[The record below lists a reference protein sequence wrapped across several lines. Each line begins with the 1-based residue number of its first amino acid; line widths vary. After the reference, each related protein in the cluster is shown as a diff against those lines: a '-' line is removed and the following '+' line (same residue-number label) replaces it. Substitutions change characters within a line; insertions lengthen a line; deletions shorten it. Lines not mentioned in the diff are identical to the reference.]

1 MTNKKCQKCGHVR
14 SDADLNAPDYA
25 CPKCGAVYAKVE
37 AALRSKAELATV
49 PTRQGARTTGKVP
62 PEYPGA
68 DAQANAEF
76 ACVIEDRMSNGTK
89 IAHIIYALYLLG
101 FAFPLIWVA
110 CVITAHVMRSPNTE
124 GWLNEH
130 FTWQIRTF
138 WFSLMWGVLTG
149 VLVAGLEAMLRAFF
163 GTVIGLVVIVYGG
176 WVLGGLFAIL
186 GVWILYR
193 IIRGWVSLFR
203 AVAP

>member
-1 MTNKKCQKCGHVR
+1 
-14 SDADLNAPDYA
+14 
-25 CPKCGAVYAKVE
+25 
-37 AALRSKAELATV
+37 
-49 PTRQGARTTGKVP
+49 
-62 PEYPGA
+62 
-68 DAQANAEF
+68 
-76 ACVIEDRMSNGTK
+76 
-89 IAHIIYALYLLG
+89 
-101 FAFPLIWVA
+101 
-110 CVITAHVMRSPNTE
+110 MRSPNTE